1 MVGAAVGTN
10 VGVPVGLEVGAGVGP
25 STVPVYLTTVY
36 VYHQKTL
43 NDHFTLRVR
52 KLLDRQSSKQQYLSS
67 TH

>member
-43 NDHFTLRVR
+43 TTSRCACANYWIGSHLNN
-52 KLLDRQSSKQQYLSS
+52 SI
-67 TH
+67 